1 MQQAPTE
8 NQQQQSSITIP
19 GQRQWDNLL
28 ADKPVYDFLVWS
40 IINFA
45 LFAWAGWQ
53 VSALAL
59 VFSLITRDSLREQN
73 EYKARKYSKL
83 ALVFN
88 ALSSVKGALMILAK
102 LWAFHI
108 WWNTKPEIII

>member
-1 MQQAPTE
+1 MQAPSET
-8 NQQQQSSITIP
+8 QRSTSIP
-19 GQRQWDNLL
+19 GQRAWNSLL

-40 IINFA
+40 IINFS

-88 ALSSVKGALMILAK
+88 ILSSFKGTLMILAK
-102 LWAFHI
+102 LWAFHV
-108 WWNTKPEIII
+108 WWNTKPEIIV